1 MLPLSLSLLRKF
13 LVTRHIY
20 TKKIKTRKRY
30 VLRTF
35 FLCFATRTLRVRCA
49 FVRRE
54 REREEEESLFLSN
67 NARIWCCISFFFI
80 SRKMR
85 NLVSRKGHKE
95 GWTSF
100 SESRFG

>member
-1 MLPLSLSLLRKF
+1 MSEVKSARGKRAQINWTLFLFRVYASFSLSRKF

-35 FLCFATRTLRVRCA
+35 FLCFATRTLCVRCA

-54 REREEEESLFLSN
+54 RERERGGGVSLSLEQRAYMF
-67 NARIWCCISFFFI
+67 AFR
-80 SRKMR
+80 
-85 NLVSRKGHKE
+85 
-95 GWTSF
+95 F
-100 SESRFG
+100 SSYREK